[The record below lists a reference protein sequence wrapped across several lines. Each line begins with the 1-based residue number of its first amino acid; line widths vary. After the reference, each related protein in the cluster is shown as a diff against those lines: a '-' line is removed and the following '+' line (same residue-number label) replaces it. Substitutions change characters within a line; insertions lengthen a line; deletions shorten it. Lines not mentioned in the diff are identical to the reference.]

1 MAGGP
6 AIAEAVFIGGPWE
19 TVHQRKHLLR
29 RTCGEGLRDT
39 VFGRFGGEMNILVKT
54 TLNKTKNF
62 LQDICIEIKLNDFG
76 KIDGDPSS

>member
-29 RTCGEGLRDT
+29 RTCGEGLRDS
-39 VFGRFGGEMNILVKT
+39 VFGRLWGGENEHPSKDDLKQKIITRYRHRDK
-54 TLNKTKNF
+54 
-62 LQDICIEIKLNDFG
+62 IK
-76 KIDGDPSS
+76 

>member
-54 TLNKTKNF
+54 TLNKKL
-62 LQDICIEIKLNDFG
+62 LQDIGMEIKLNDFE
-76 KIDGDPSS
+76 KIDGDDPSL

>member
-29 RTCGEGLRDT
+29 RTCGEGLWDSI
-39 VFGRFGGEMNILVKT
+39 FGRLWGGNEHPSKDDLKQKIITRYRHGDK
-54 TLNKTKNF
+54 
-62 LQDICIEIKLNDFG
+62 IK
-76 KIDGDPSS
+76 